1 MKKLGI
7 ENATQEVKVGRGVS
21 RGDIMR
27 LAEERRAA
35 AEGRTPDYSKVEE
48 EVKDLEVTGSYKIE
62 GKFEGNSPEIVVES
76 EDNPAPKDEVR
87 KIIGNEVVVNGEEVP
102 VEGIRPQKDETPSVI
117 NKVLDDLGYNKEEE
131 KSKEES
137 HPCLLSD
144 AETPKT
150 WTDLM
155 IDIETLGTKPGCVI
169 LSIGAVPFNLESGE
183 VAEMKDGFHQKIS
196 IASSLMSGF
205 NIEQGTLDWWRQQDT
220 NATRESFD
228 TLGYNGQPDAISGV
242 LRGFS
247 WFVNS
252 ISEKFDD
259 GKCKIKVWG
268 NGPTFDIAHL
278 EKAYEMVEMKD
289 LIPWTYGK
297 VRDVRTILDLA
308 KSVTGFDH
316 IDEEFIGTKHI
327 ALDDA
332 YNEALNVVKA
342 FKRLL
347 GDRHKPGLPDEE
359 VERTRS

>member
-7 ENATQEVKVGRGVS
+7 EDYTPEVKIGKNVTKE
-21 RGDIMR
+21 DIMR

-35 AEGRTPDYSKVEE
+35 AEGRDPDYDKVESEVKNLEAIGSYKVEE
-48 EVKDLEVTGSYKIE
+48 KV
-62 GKFEGNSPEIVVES
+62 EGNLPEIVVES
-76 EDNPAPKDEVR
+76 EDKPAPKDEVK

-102 VEGIRPQKDETPSVI
+102 IEGIRPQKDETPSLI

-131 KSKEES
+131 ESKEES

-155 IDIETLGTKPGCVI
+155 IDIETLGTKPGSVI
-169 LSIGAVPFNLESGE
+169 LSIGAVPFNLESWE
-183 VAEMKDGFHQKIS
+183 VAEMQEGFHQKIS
-196 IASSLMSGF
+196 IASSILSGF

-228 TLGYNGQPDAISGV
+228 TLGYNGKPDAISGV

-259 GKCKIKVWG
+259 GKCKIRVWG

-289 LIPWTYGK
+289 LIPWSYNRI
-297 VRDVRTILDLA
+297 RDVRTILDLA
-308 KSVTGFDH
+308 QTISGFDH
-316 IDEEFIGTKHI
+316 KEEEFIGTKHI

-342 FKRLL
+342 FKHI
-347 GDRHKPGLPDEE
+347 GG
-359 VERTRS
+359 